1 MSIFN
6 TPDAPVK
13 ARQIDL
19 LPPLPKPGDIR
30 PESITPLLIP
40 SLISNLPA
48 DEETEYGLNRL
59 AFLDETNQPTGLT
72 TVIDPWPSMAQGD
85 DWIVEAIYSPGNP
98 ITLVSGTVSATQV
111 DQRLFP
117 VISQNDL
124 RDGVC
129 DLVVGVRRVSN
140 VGGDYERSPA
150 LKVLIKTTLPG
161 GPDPDPDPTEPY
173 HQGLAPIE
181 VERDI
186 LDSGVTKDYLDEN
199 NGVPITIAPYE
210 NMRKNSTIFVLWG
223 KEEIRLPVITADQVG
238 KPVKFTIPK
247 NRLTNLP
254 PVNPLLLTYRL
265 QDVVENY
272 SAANAPPIFFLF
284 APALVLLEA
293 PVIDKADGEQQLD
306 LDALLGEDVET
317 LIFSSKVSFVPG
329 DVVDLS
335 WCGVSAG
342 GRQVPVDMQWKP
354 EVSGRSHTFMIP
366 YDRVHLIARGFAKAD
381 YRLTQAA
388 TPDAPRYS
396 RTAYAKMIGMPLKL
410 AAPVVPEAKGGS
422 VAVDTDPA
430 HVIVKSQPGAIILND
445 VVYIYWYV
453 ITAAGI
459 TDFYAASSPV
469 SADMVDKDIEFTVP
483 KDHIEKWE
491 GAKVLVEYTVRRTGT
506 EDVGSETLVLE
517 IGDITAQ
524 LPPPKVIDA
533 KDGVLIPENVP
544 KGAAVTIEPYP
555 GMRALHIVR
564 LDFIG
569 ANQQDSWSSP
579 PLEVQPEMVGKNITR
594 TVPFEKLLANR
605 NNTVE
610 LVYTVT
616 NPFTKTQR
624 VSERL
629 RLNIGSPIPN
639 PDITTVKDGNGN
651 DIPRN
656 SQTFATRATLTG
668 SAGVSVPVELRNH
681 GVIVTTLTSTAG
693 KTWSHTLTTLE
704 PGSYSFTVQNPG
716 TNRPSAIWAFT
727 VQESQ
732 TPTITSVTAGGRLVP
747 DNGATYYQSNIIIQG
762 TATPR
767 QQVDVYDGG
776 ASLGRFPVTDAGV
789 WTAPARGFGVQR
801 HIITART
808 IDGSKQS
815 VPRVFTVQQ
824 GLLQDTA
831 DFKYVAWQ
839 GWAWGGAGGASDF
852 SFYAA
857 PGRGYYALN
866 NYTYTMH
873 SHGVV
878 LQKSFSNLQPGAK
891 YRYQFAVV
899 RMDGRHDYP
908 MLRLRTSTGAASPY
922 QTISS
927 FNWIVLDL
935 VFTPDVPEVTLY
947 LDNGQPS
954 GNGNDYDMAWVVLT
968 KVT

>member
-6 TPDAPVK
+6 TPDSPVK

-19 LPPLPKPGDIR
+19 LPLLPKPGDIR
-30 PESITPLLIP
+30 VQSITPLVIT
-40 SLISNLPA
+40 SLISLPA
-48 DEETEYGLNRL
+48 DEETEYGINRL
-59 AFLDETNQPTGLT
+59 AFQEERDQLKGLIT
-72 TVIDPWPSMAQGD
+72 AIDPWPSMSEGD
-85 DWIVEAIYSPGNP
+85 HWIVEAIYSPGNP
-98 ITLVSGTVSATQV
+98 ITLRSGTVSATQV
-111 DQRLFP
+111 EGRLFQA
-117 VISQNDL
+117 ISQNEL
-124 RDGVC
+124 HDGVC
-129 DLVVGVRRVSN
+129 DLVVGVRLVSN

-161 GPDPDPDPTEPY
+161 GPDPAPTEPY

-181 VERDI
+181 VDPTVLRN
-186 LDSGVTKDYLDEN
+186 GVTKDYLVKND
-199 NGVPITIAPYE
+199 GMPVTIAPYE

-223 KEEIRLPVITADQVG
+223 NKEFRLPLITADQVG
-238 KPVKFTIPK
+238 KSVKFTIHIDDLK
-247 NRLTNLP
+247 DLP

-265 QDVVENY
+265 QDVVENQ
-272 SAANAPPIFFLF
+272 SAAHAPPIFFRF
-284 APALVLLEA
+284 DPTLVLLDA
-293 PVIDKADGEQQLD
+293 PVIEKADDDEQLD

-317 LIFSSKVSFVPG
+317 GITSSVRFVPG

-335 WCGVSAG
+335 WRGVSAG
-342 GRQVPVDMQWKP
+342 GRQVPVDMQWEP
-354 EVSGRSHTFMIP
+354 EAPGRSHTFMIP
-366 YDRVHLIARGFAKAD
+366 YYPVHLIARGFAKVD

-388 TPDAPRYS
+388 TPDTPRYS

-410 AAPVVPEAKGGS
+410 AAPEVPEAKGGS

-445 VVYIYWYV
+445 VVYIYWSV
-453 ITAAGI
+453 ITATGRE
-459 TDFYAASSPV
+459 DFYAASSPV
-469 SADMVDKDIEFTVP
+469 STEMVDKDIEFTVP

-506 EDVGSETLVLE
+506 ADVDSETLVLE

-524 LPPPKVIDA
+524 LPRPEVEDA
-533 KDGVLIPENVP
+533 KDDVLIPEEVP
-544 KGAAVTIEPYP
+544 NGAVVTINPYP
-555 GMRALHIVR
+555 GMRALHIIR

-579 PLEVQPEMVGKNITR
+579 PIEVQPAMVGIAFTQ

-624 VSERL
+624 VSERR

-651 DIPRN
+651 DITRN

-668 SAGVSVPVELRNH
+668 NAGESVPVELRNH
-681 GVIVTTLTSTAG
+681 SAIVTTLTSSAG
-693 KTWSHTLTTLE
+693 KTWSHTITTLA

-762 TATPR
+762 TATPG
-767 QQVDVYDGG
+767 QEVDVYDGA
-776 ASLGRFPVTDAGV
+776 ASLGRFPVANNGT
-789 WTAPARGFGVQR
+789 WTVPARGFAMAR
-801 HIITART
+801 HVITART

-815 VPRVFTVQQ
+815 LPRVFTVQQ
-824 GLLQDTA
+824 GLLNDTA
-831 DFKYVAWQ
+831 DFKYVAWH

-857 PGRGYYALN
+857 PGRGWYALN
-866 NYTYTMH
+866 NYTHTMR
-873 SHGVV
+873 SQGVV
-878 LQKSFSNLQPGAK
+878 LQKSFSNLQPGATYW
-891 YRYQFAVV
+891 YRFAVA

-908 MLRLRTSTGAASPY
+908 MLRLSTSTGAATAY

-927 FNWIVLDL
+927 FNFIVLDL
-935 VFTPDVPEVTLY
+935 YFIPGVPEVTLY
-947 LDNGQPS
+947 LENGQPS
-954 GNGNDYDMAWVVLT
+954 GNGNDYDMAWVVLS

>member
-1 MSIFN
+1 MSAFN

-30 PESITPLLIP
+30 VNSIDPLLISGFIP
-40 SLISNLPA
+40 NLPA
-48 DEETEYGLNRL
+48 DEGVHGGINRL
-59 AFLDETNQPTGLT
+59 AFLDGKGQPTELNV
-72 TVIDPWPSMAQGD
+72 VIDPWLSMSERD
-85 DWIVEAIYSPGNP
+85 EWIIEAIYSPGNP
-98 ITLVSGTVSATQV
+98 ITLVSDTVNVTQV
-111 DQRLFP
+111 DNRLFP
-117 VISQNDL
+117 TIKKDQL
-124 RDGVC
+124 PDGVC

-140 VGGDYERSPA
+140 AGGDYERSPP

-161 GPDPDPDPTEPY
+161 GPDPDEKEPY

-186 LDSGVTKDYLDEN
+186 LDNGVTKDYLDEN

-223 KEEIRLPVITADQVG
+223 DIEIKLPLVTTGQVG
-238 KPVKFTIPK
+238 KPIKFTIPK
-247 NRLTNLP
+247 SILTNLP

-265 QDVVENY
+265 QDVVENH

-284 APALVLLEA
+284 DPALVLLEA
-293 PVIDKADGEQQLD
+293 PVIDQADGDQQLD

-317 LIFSSKVSFVPG
+317 IVTSSKVRFESG

-335 WCGVSAG
+335 WRGVSAG
-342 GRQVPVDMQWKP
+342 GRKVPVDMQWKP
-354 EVSGRSHTFMIP
+354 TAQTRSHSFMIDYYP
-366 YDRVHLIARGFAKAD
+366 VHLIARGFAKVD

-388 TPDAPRYS
+388 TPATPRYS
-396 RTAYAKMIGMPLKL
+396 RTTYAKMIGMPLKL
-410 AAPVVPEAKGGS
+410 AAPEVPEAKGGS
-422 VAVDTDPA
+422 VAIDTDPA
-430 HVIVKSQPGAIILND
+430 HVIVKSQPGAIILD
-445 VVYIYWYV
+445 DLILVYWYV
-453 ITAAGI
+453 ITASGI
-459 TDFYAASSPV
+459 EDLYITSSIV
-469 SADMVDKDIEFTVP
+469 GEDMVDKDIEFTVP

-491 GAKVLVEYTVRRTGT
+491 GAKVLVEYTVRRTDT

-524 LPPPKVIDA
+524 LPPPEVNDA
-533 KDGVLIPENVP
+533 KDGVLIPEEVP
-544 KGAAVTIEPYP
+544 NGAVVTIKPYP
-555 GMRALHIVR
+555 GMRALHIIR

-579 PLEVQPEMVGKNITR
+579 PIEVQPAMVGIDFTQ

-639 PDITTVKDGNGN
+639 PDITEVKDGNGN
-651 DIPRN
+651 DIARN

-668 SAGVSVPVELRNH
+668 TAGVSVPVELRNH
-681 GVIVTTLTSTAG
+681 GVIVATPTSTDG
-693 KTWSHTLTTLE
+693 RTWSYTLTTLA
-704 PGSYSFTVQNPG
+704 PGSYSFTVQTPG

-727 VQESQ
+727 VQEAQ

-747 DNGATYYQSNIIIQG
+747 DNGATYYQSDTIIQG
-762 TATPR
+762 TASPG
-767 QQVDVYDGG
+767 QQVDVYDGA
-776 ASLGRFPVTDAGV
+776 ASLGRFPVTDAGE
-789 WTAPARGFGVQR
+789 WTVPARGFAVTR
-801 HIITART
+801 HVITART

-815 VPRVFTVQQ
+815 LPRAFTVQQ
-824 GLLQDTA
+824 GLLKDTA
-831 DFKYVAWQ
+831 NFNYRAWQ
-839 GWAWGGAGGASDF
+839 GWVWGGAGAASDF
-852 SFYAA
+852 SFYVGS
-857 PGRGYYALN
+857 GRNYYALN
-866 NYTYTMH
+866 NYTNTMR

-878 LQKSFSNLQPGAK
+878 LQKSFSNLQPGAT
-891 YRYQFAVV
+891 YRYQFAVA
-899 RMDGRHDYP
+899 RMDGRHVYP
-908 MLRLRTSTGAASPY
+908 VLRLRTSTGAATGY
-922 QTISS
+922 RTISD
-927 FNWIVLDL
+927 FNFIVLEL
-935 VFTPDVPEVTLY
+935 SFIPSAPEVTLY
-947 LDNGQPS
+947 LENGQPS
-954 GNGNDYDMAWVVLT
+954 GNGNDYDMAWVDLS
-968 KVT
+968 KLN

>member
-1 MSIFN
+1 MSVFN
-6 TPDAPVK
+6 KPEPPVK

-19 LPPLPKPGDIR
+19 LAPLPKPGDIR
-30 PESITPLLIP
+30 VNSVPVLVIT
-40 SLISNLPA
+40 SLISLPA
-48 DEETEYGLNRL
+48 DEEAKYGINRR
-59 AFLDETNQPTGLT
+59 AFQEKINQLKGLVT
-72 TVIDPWPSMAQGD
+72 AIDPWSSMSEGD
-85 DWIVEAIYSPGNP
+85 HWIVEAIYSSGIP
-98 ITLVSGTVSATQV
+98 ITLANGTVSDTQV
-111 DQRLFP
+111 NLRILQ

-124 RDGVC
+124 PDGMC
-129 DLVVGVRRVSN
+129 DLVVGVRRISN
-140 VGGDYERSPA
+140 VGGAYERSPA

-161 GPDPDPDPTEPY
+161 GPDPDEKEPY
-173 HQGLAPIE
+173 HQGLQPIQ
-181 VERDI
+181 VEQDV
-186 LDSGVTKDYLDEN
+186 LDSGLTKDYLDEN
-199 NGVPITIAPYE
+199 RGLPVTIPAYE
-210 NMRKNSTIFVLWG
+210 NMRKNSSIFIVWG
-223 KEEIRLPVITADQVG
+223 SREIEFKVPLVTPAQVDQPI
-238 KPVKFTIPK
+238 KYTIPASALK
-247 NRLTNLP
+247 DLP

-265 QDVVENY
+265 KDVVDNH
-272 SAANAPPIFFLF
+272 SAADAPPIFFLF
-284 APALVLLEA
+284 DPTLVLLEP

-335 WCGVSAG
+335 WRGVSAG

-354 EVSGRSHTFMIP
+354 EASSRSHTFMIP
-366 YDRVHLIARGFAKAD
+366 YYPVHLIARGFVKVD

-388 TPDAPRYS
+388 TPTTPRYS
-396 RTAYAKMIGMPLKL
+396 RTTYAKMIGMPLKL
-410 AAPVVPEAKGGS
+410 AAPEVPEAKGGS

-430 HVIVKSQPGAIILND
+430 HVIVKSQPGAIVLDD

-453 ITAAGI
+453 MTATGVA
-459 TDFYAASSPV
+459 DFYAASSPV

-491 GAKVLVEYTVRRTGT
+491 GAKVLVEYTVRRTDT

-544 KGAAVTIEPYP
+544 NGAPVTIEPYP

-579 PLEVQPEMVGKNITR
+579 PIEVQPEMVGKDITR

-639 PDITTVKDGNGN
+639 PDITTVKDGNGS

-668 SAGVSVPVELRNH
+668 TAGVSVPVELRNH
-681 GVIVTTLTSTAG
+681 GVIVATPTSTAG
-693 KTWSHTLTTLE
+693 KTWSHTLTTLA

-716 TNRPSAIWAFT
+716 TNRPSDIWAFI
-727 VQESQ
+727 VQEAE

-747 DNGATYYQSNIIIQG
+747 DNGGTYYQNNIIIQG
-762 TATPR
+762 KATPG
-767 QQVDVYDGG
+767 QQVDVYDGDV
-776 ASLGRFPVTDAGV
+776 SLGRFPVGDNGV
-789 WTAPARGFGVQR
+789 WTVPARGFAVTR
-801 HIITART
+801 HVITART

-815 VPRVFTVQQ
+815 LPHAFTVQQ
-824 GLLQDTA
+824 GLLKDTA
-831 DFKYVAWQ
+831 NFHYRAWQ
-839 GWAWGGAGGASDF
+839 GWAWGGAGSASDF
-852 SFYAA
+852 SFYVGY
-857 PGRGYYALN
+857 GRNYYALN

-878 LQKSFSNLQPGAK
+878 LQKSFYNLQPGAM
-891 YRYQFAVV
+891 YRYQFAVA
-899 RMDGRHDYP
+899 RQDGRHDYP
-908 MLRLRTSTGAASPY
+908 VLRLRTSTGAASPY

-935 VFTPDVPEVTLY
+935 YFTPNVPEVTLY
-947 LDNGQPS
+947 LDSGQPS
-954 GNGNDYDMAWVVLT
+954 GNGNDYDMAWVDLS

>member
-1 MSIFN
+1 MSVFN
-6 TPDAPVK
+6 TPEPPVK

-30 PESITPLLIP
+30 VNSVPVLVIT
-40 SLISNLPA
+40 SLISLLA
-48 DEETEYGLNRL
+48 DDEAEYGINRR
-59 AFLDETNQPTGLT
+59 AFQEEINQLKGLIT
-72 TVIDPWPSMAQGD
+72 AIDPWSSMSAGD
-85 DWIVEAIYSPGNP
+85 HWIVEAIYSSGIP
-98 ITLVSGTVSATQV
+98 ITLANGTVSDTQV
-111 DQRLFP
+111 NLRILQ

-124 RDGVC
+124 PDGVC
-129 DLVVGVRRVSN
+129 DLVVGVRRISN

-161 GPDPDPDPTEPY
+161 GPDPDPTEAF

-186 LDSGVTKDYLDEN
+186 LDNGVTKDYLDDN

-223 KEEIRLPVITADQVG
+223 DKKIELPLVTTSQVG
-238 KPVKFTIPK
+238 KPIKFTIPK
-247 NRLTNLP
+247 NLLTNLP
-254 PVNPLLLTYRL
+254 PVNPLRLTYHL
-265 QDVVENY
+265 KDVVDNH
-272 SAANAPPIFFLF
+272 SAADAPPIFFLF
-284 APALVLLEA
+284 DPTLVLLEP

-317 LIFSSKVSFVPG
+317 HIFSSKVSFVPG

-335 WCGVSAG
+335 WRGVSAG

-354 EVSGRSHTFMIP
+354 EASSRSHTFMIP
-366 YDRVHLIARGFAKAD
+366 YDRVHLIARGFVKVD

-388 TPDAPRYS
+388 KPSTPRYS
-396 RTAYAKMIGMPLKL
+396 RTTYAKMIGMPLKL

-459 TDFYAASSPV
+459 EDFYAASSPV

-491 GAKVLVEYTVRRTGT
+491 GAKVLVEYTVRRKDT

-524 LPPPKVIDA
+524 LLRPEVIDA
-533 KDGVLIPENVP
+533 KDDVLIPENVP
-544 KGAAVTIEPYP
+544 NGAAVTIEPYP

-579 PLEVQPEMVGKNITR
+579 PIEVQPEMVGKDITR

-624 VSERL
+624 VSERR

-639 PDITTVKDGNGN
+639 PDITIVKDGNGS

-656 SQTFATRATLTG
+656 SQTFAIRATLTG
-668 SAGVSVPVELRNH
+668 TAGVSVPVELRNH
-681 GVIVTTLTSTAG
+681 GVIVATPTSTAG
-693 KTWSHTLTTLE
+693 KTWSHTLATLA

-716 TNRPSAIWAFT
+716 TNRPSAIWAFV
-727 VQESQ
+727 VQEAQ
-732 TPTITSVTAGGRLVP
+732 TPTITSVTTGDRQVP
-747 DNGATYYQSNIIIQG
+747 NNGATYYQSNIIIQG
-762 TATPR
+762 KATPK
-767 QQVDVYDGG
+767 QQVDVYDGD
-776 ASLGRFPVTDAGV
+776 ASLGRFPVADNGV
-789 WTAPARGFGVQR
+789 WTVPARWFAVTR
-801 HIITART
+801 HVITART

-815 VPRVFTVQQ
+815 LPHAFTVQQ
-824 GLLQDTA
+824 GLLSDLA

-839 GWAWGGAGGASDF
+839 GWAPGGAGGGASDF

-857 PGRGYYALN
+857 PGRGFYALN
-866 NYTYTMH
+866 NYTYTMR
-873 SHGVV
+873 SHGAV
-878 LQKSFSNLQPGAK
+878 LQKSFYNLQPGAM
-891 YRYQFAVV
+891 YRYQFAVA
-899 RMDGRHDYP
+899 RMDGRHDSP
-908 MLRLRTSTGAASPY
+908 VLRLSTSTGAASPY

-927 FNWIVLDL
+927 FNWLVLDL
-935 VFTPDVPEVTLY
+935 YFTPNVPEVTLY
-947 LDNGQPS
+947 LDSGQPS
-954 GNGNDYDMAWVVLT
+954 GNGNDYDMAWVVLS

>member
-1 MSIFN
+1 
-6 TPDAPVK
+6 
-13 ARQIDL
+13 
-19 LPPLPKPGDIR
+19 
-30 PESITPLLIP
+30 
-40 SLISNLPA
+40 
-48 DEETEYGLNRL
+48 
-59 AFLDETNQPTGLT
+59 
-72 TVIDPWPSMAQGD
+72 
-85 DWIVEAIYSPGNP
+85 
-98 ITLVSGTVSATQV
+98 
-111 DQRLFP
+111 
-117 VISQNDL
+117 
-124 RDGVC
+124 
-129 DLVVGVRRVSN
+129 
-140 VGGDYERSPA
+140 
-150 LKVLIKTTLPG
+150 
-161 GPDPDPDPTEPY
+161 
-173 HQGLAPIE
+173 
-181 VERDI
+181 
-186 LDSGVTKDYLDEN
+186 
-199 NGVPITIAPYE
+199 
-210 NMRKNSTIFVLWG
+210 
-223 KEEIRLPVITADQVG
+223 
-238 KPVKFTIPK
+238 
-247 NRLTNLP
+247 
-254 PVNPLLLTYRL
+254 
-265 QDVVENY
+265 
-272 SAANAPPIFFLF
+272 
-284 APALVLLEA
+284 
-293 PVIDKADGEQQLD
+293 
-306 LDALLGEDVET
+306 
-317 LIFSSKVSFVPG
+317 
-329 DVVDLS
+329 
-335 WCGVSAG
+335 
-342 GRQVPVDMQWKP
+342 
-354 EVSGRSHTFMIP
+354 
-366 YDRVHLIARGFAKAD
+366 
-381 YRLTQAA
+381 
-388 TPDAPRYS
+388 
-396 RTAYAKMIGMPLKL
+396 
-410 AAPVVPEAKGGS
+410 
-422 VAVDTDPA
+422 
-430 HVIVKSQPGAIILND
+430 
-445 VVYIYWYV
+445 
-453 ITAAGI
+453 
-459 TDFYAASSPV
+459 
-469 SADMVDKDIEFTVP
+469 
-483 KDHIEKWE
+483 
-491 GAKVLVEYTVRRTGT
+491 
-506 EDVGSETLVLE
+506 
-517 IGDITAQ
+517 
-524 LPPPKVIDA
+524 
-533 KDGVLIPENVP
+533 VLIPENVP

>member
-1 MSIFN
+1 MSVFN
-6 TPDAPVK
+6 KPEPPVK

-19 LPPLPKPGDIR
+19 LAPLPKPGDIR
-30 PESITPLLIP
+30 VNSIPLLWV
-40 SLISNLPA
+40 SDLVTSLPA
-48 DEETEYGLNRL
+48 DEGVHAGIPRR
-59 AFLDETNQPTGLT
+59 AFLDKDGQPKDLKV
-72 TVIDPWPSMAQGD
+72 VINPWLSMSKD
-85 DWIVEAIYSPGNP
+85 DEWIIEAIYSPGSP
-98 ITLVSGTVSATQV
+98 ITLVSDSVDFTQV
-111 DQRLFP
+111 DKQIPATLQKDQLP
-117 VISQNDL
+117 
-124 RDGVC
+124 DGVC

-140 VGGDYERSPA
+140 AGGDYERSLP

-161 GPDPDPDPTEPY
+161 GPDPDPTEAF

-181 VERDI
+181 VARDI
-186 LDSGVTKDYLDEN
+186 LDNGVTKDYLDDN

-223 KEEIRLPVITADQVG
+223 DIQIKLPPVTTGQVG
-238 KPVKFTIPK
+238 KPIKFTIPK

-265 QDVVENY
+265 QDVVDNH

-284 APALVLLEA
+284 DPTLVLLEP

-335 WCGVSAG
+335 WRGVSAG

-354 EVSGRSHTFMIP
+354 EASSRSHTFMIP
-366 YDRVHLIARGFAKAD
+366 YYPVHLIARGFVKVD

-388 TPDAPRYS
+388 TPTTPRYS
-396 RTAYAKMIGMPLKL
+396 RTTYAKMIGMPLKL
-410 AAPVVPEAKGGS
+410 AAPEVPEAKGGS

-430 HVIVKSQPGAIILND
+430 HVIVKSQPGAIVLDD

-453 ITAAGI
+453 MTATGVA
-459 TDFYAASSPV
+459 DFYAASSPV

-491 GAKVLVEYTVRRTGT
+491 GAKVLVEYTVRRTDT

-544 KGAAVTIEPYP
+544 NGAPVTIEPYP

-579 PLEVQPEMVGKNITR
+579 PIEVQPEMVGKDITR

-639 PDITTVKDGNGN
+639 PDITTVKDGNGS

-668 SAGVSVPVELRNH
+668 TAGVSVPVELRNH
-681 GVIVTTLTSTAG
+681 GVIVATPTSTAG
-693 KTWSHTLTTLE
+693 KTWSHTLTTLA

-716 TNRPSAIWAFT
+716 TNRPSDIWAFI
-727 VQESQ
+727 VQEAE

-747 DNGATYYQSNIIIQG
+747 DNGGTYYQNNIIIQG
-762 TATPR
+762 KATPG
-767 QQVDVYDGG
+767 QQVDVYDGDV
-776 ASLGRFPVTDAGV
+776 SLGRFPVGDNGV
-789 WTAPARGFGVQR
+789 WTVSARGFAVTR
-801 HIITART
+801 HVITART

-815 VPRVFTVQQ
+815 LPHAFTVQQ
-824 GLLQDTA
+824 GLLKDTA
-831 DFKYVAWQ
+831 NFHYRAWQ
-839 GWAWGGAGGASDF
+839 DWAWGGAGSASDF
-852 SFYAA
+852 SFYVGY
-857 PGRGYYALN
+857 GRNYYALN

-878 LQKSFSNLQPGAK
+878 LQKSFYNLQPGAM
-891 YRYQFAVV
+891 YRYQFAVA
-899 RMDGRHDYP
+899 RQDGRHDYP
-908 MLRLRTSTGAASPY
+908 VLRLRTSTGAASPY

-935 VFTPDVPEVTLY
+935 YFTPNVPEVTLY
-947 LDNGQPS
+947 LDSGQPS
-954 GNGNDYDMAWVVLT
+954 GNGNDYDMAWVDLS